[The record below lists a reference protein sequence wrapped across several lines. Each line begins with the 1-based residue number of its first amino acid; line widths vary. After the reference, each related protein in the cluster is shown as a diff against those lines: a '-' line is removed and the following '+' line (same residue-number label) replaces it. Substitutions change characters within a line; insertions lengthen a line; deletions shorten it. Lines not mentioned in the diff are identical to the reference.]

1 MKEIKTNLKKFIGNV
16 MNRNYKKASTDL
28 SNAINKKM
36 EQKILNNNINI
47 F

>member
-1 MKEIKTNLKKFIGNV
+1 MKEIKTNIKSFISNV
-16 MNRNYKKASTDL
+16 MNRQYKKASSDI
-28 SNAINKKM
+28 SNAINKKI

>member
-1 MKEIKTNLKKFIGNV
+1 MKETKIILKKFINNV
-16 MNRNYKKASTDL
+16 MNRNYKKASSDL

>member
-1 MKEIKTNLKKFIGNV
+1 MKEIKVELKKFISNV
-16 MNRNYKKASTDL
+16 MNRSYKNASTDL
-28 SNAINKKM
+28 SNVINKKM

>member
-1 MKEIKTNLKKFIGNV
+1 MKEIKSNIKNFISNV
-16 MNRNYKKASTDL
+16 MNRNYKKASSDL